1 MTQTDVDARDD
12 VAGDDAAMPTVSA
25 LKPEGQHEDAGA
37 READWQ
43 PLDLGPGG
51 SRGVARIAEYQR
63 LRAECPVA
71 WASDFGGYWSL
82 MKYKDVAEAARQH
95 KRFRSGQV
103 FAAMPGFQPIPQ
115 GTNPPEHTTYRRALN
130 KYFGPARMHA
140 LEPTIRRAASEQL
153 EPLLERGSADMVREF
168 ASIVPVR
175 GLAALLN
182 LSDGAWIELLERFEA
197 LTALQDPAKVSE
209 AVMGT
214 LGEAMTRVVADRRAH
229 PLDPDTDLVSGV
241 LEMKVDGE
249 SLSDDAVAA
258 IGVQIFAAGHG
269 TTTDGM
275 SGCLYHLATSPD
287 DQAALRRDPSLIPDA
302 IEEFLRLE
310 PSGHEFTRH
319 ATEDVEIR
327 GCPISSGDLVA
338 LNIASANRDEDEFP
352 HAGACI
358 IDRKPNRHLSFGNG
372 VHKCLGAPLARLEL
386 RVALEELLRQTK
398 AITLDGPAVEVSAF
412 YFLGGFTS
420 LPVRLHT

>member
-1 MTQTDVDARDD
+1 
-12 VAGDDAAMPTVSA
+12 MP
-25 LKPEGQHEDAGA
+25 D
-37 READWQ
+37 
-43 PLDLGPGG
+43 
-51 SRGVARIAEYQR
+51 
-63 LRAECPVA
+63 
-71 WASDFGGYWSL
+71 
-82 MKYKDVAEAARQH
+82 
-95 KRFRSGQV
+95 
-103 FAAMPGFQPIPQ
+103 FQPIPQ

-130 KYFGPARMHA
+130 KYFAPARMQA
-140 LEPTIRRAASEQL
+140 LEPTVRRAASEQL

-182 LSDGAWIELLERFEA
+182 LSDGAWMELLERFEA
-197 LTALQDPAKVSE
+197 LTALQDPAKLNE

-229 PLDPDTDLVSGV
+229 PLDPDTDLVTGV

-249 SLSDDAVAA
+249 PLSDDAVAA

-269 TTTDGM
+269 TTTTDGM

-287 DQAALRRDPSLIPDA
+287 DQAELRRDPSLIPDA

-358 IDRKPNRHLSFGNG
+358 IDRKPEPAS
-372 VHKCLGAPLARLEL
+372 V
-386 RVALEELLRQTK
+386 LRQWR
-398 AITLDGPAVEVSAF
+398 AQVPRCAASPAR
-412 YFLGGFTS
+412 TS
-420 LPVRLHT
+420 GRPRRAAAPDQGHHPRRAGRRGVGVLFPGRLHVTSRATPYLDHHAAFLECALRLVGIDNGD